1 MRITFWIRRFLL
13 VFCLVFTVLAC
24 VHLLR
29 GDELLYSLKE
39 SLLWGIITAN
49 IFVASRI
56 YNAKQG
62 KQCTLCN
69 DTPLA

>member
-1 MRITFWIRRFLL
+1 MGIVFWIRRFILI
-13 VFCLVFTVLAC
+13 FGLVFTVLAC

-29 GDELLYSLKE
+29 GHELLYALKE

-49 IFVASRI
+49 IFEASRI
-56 YNAKQG
+56 YNSRRG
-62 KQCTLCN
+62 RHCGLGN

>member
-1 MRITFWIRRFLL
+1 MGIAFWIRRFVLIL
-13 VFCLVFTVLAC
+13 CLVFVVLVC

-29 GDELLYSLKE
+29 GHELLPTLKE

-56 YNAKQG
+56 VDSRRGRHCA
-62 KQCTLCN
+62 LCK
-69 DTPLA
+69 DTPLG

>member
-1 MRITFWIRRFLL
+1 MGIFFWIRRFLL
-13 VFCLVFTVLAC
+13 IFGLVFAVLVS

-29 GDELLYSLKE
+29 GHELLFSLKE

-56 YNAKQG
+56 YNSRQG
-62 KQCTLCN
+62 KHCALCN
-69 DTPLA
+69 DIPAA

>member
-1 MRITFWIRRFLL
+1 MGIAFWIRRFVLI
-13 VFCLVFTVLAC
+13 FCLVFAVLAC

-29 GDELLYSLKE
+29 GHELLFTLKE

-56 YNAKQG
+56 YDSRRGRLCA
-62 KQCTLCN
+62 LCN
-69 DTPLA
+69 DTPPV